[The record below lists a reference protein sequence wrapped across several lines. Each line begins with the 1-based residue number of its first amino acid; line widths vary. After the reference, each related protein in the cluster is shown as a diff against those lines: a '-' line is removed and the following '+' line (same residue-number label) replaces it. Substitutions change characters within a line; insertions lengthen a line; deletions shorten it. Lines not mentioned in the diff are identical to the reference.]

1 MTYLE
6 TIEYLYSQLPVF
18 QKIGKKALKPKLTNI
33 SALLE
38 ALGSPQNDF
47 KSIHIA
53 GTNGKGS
60 SSHFLASILIESGYK
75 VGLYTSPHLKDFR
88 ERFRINGQMVEESFV
103 VDFVEN
109 HLELIK
115 KINPS
120 FFELS
125 VALAFKLFSQ
135 EKVDIAVI
143 EVGLGGRHDST
154 NIISNVI
161 LSLITNIGYDHMD
174 ILGDTLPKIANE
186 KAGIIKSTTPVI
198 ISEYHP
204 ETYPVFQ
211 FEANLKETI
220 LISAFE
226 NYEILEENSDLE
238 LLKLHIKDKN
248 TQEVHVIQSGLVGE
262 YQKQNII
269 GVMASTNLLIKLGF
283 NISSENLAEGIKN
296 VVKNTQLKGRWQ
308 ILSTSPLIIC
318 DTGHNEHALKVT
330 INKLLDFK
338 KAKMHFVLGF
348 VKDKDLEK
356 VLNLFPIDA
365 SYYFTTF
372 DSFRALS
379 PSELQTE
386 AHKYGLESSIFINV
400 NEALSHVKTIAKPKD
415 IIFVGGSTYLVA
427 ELNNL

>member
-33 SALLE
+33 SELLE
-38 ALGSPQNDF
+38 ALGNPQNDF

-88 ERFRINGQMVEESFV
+88 ERFRINGQMVEESFI

-109 HLELIK
+109 HVELIK

-135 EKVDIAVI
+135 EKVEIAVV
-143 EVGLGGRHDST
+143 EVGLGGRYDST
-154 NIISNVI
+154 NIISNVV

-174 ILGDTLPKIANE
+174 ILGDTLPKIAYE
-186 KAGIIKSTTPVI
+186 KAGIIKSSTPVI
-198 ISEYHP
+198 ISEYHS

-211 FEANLKETI
+211 SEAKLKTTG

-226 NYEILEENSDLE
+226 NYEILSENSDLE
-238 LLKLHIKDKN
+238 VLQLQLKDKR
-248 TQEVHVIQSGLVGE
+248 TDEVYEIQSGLVGE
-262 YQKQNII
+262 YQKKNII
-269 GVMASTNLLIKLGF
+269 GVIASVDLLIKLGF
-283 NISSENLAEGIKN
+283 QITSKNLSDGLKN

-308 ILSTSPLIIC
+308 ILSKEPLIIC

-330 INKLLDFK
+330 IKKLSDFNQ
-338 KAKMHFVLGF
+338 AKLHFVLGF

-356 VLNLFPIDA
+356 VLSLFPTDA

-386 AHKYGLESSIFINV
+386 AIKYCLDSSIYANV
-400 NEALSHVKTIAKPKD
+400 NEALDHVKTIANSKD